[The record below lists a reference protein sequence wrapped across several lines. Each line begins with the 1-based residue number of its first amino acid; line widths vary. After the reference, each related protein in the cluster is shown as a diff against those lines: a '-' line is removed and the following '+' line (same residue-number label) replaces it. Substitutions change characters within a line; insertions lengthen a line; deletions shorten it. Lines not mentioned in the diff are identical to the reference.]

1 MSEKNIEF
9 EKIIERVKSL
19 YALSKSTHSQHEA
32 EAAMKAAQQ
41 IITKYKIDKELLK
54 EKTKEP
60 YLEII
65 IYAGH
70 KARIYW
76 KEQIIH
82 AVCHTNGCEVLIYGV
97 SNPRVNGI
105 SYKAFGKQSNLE
117 LCKVLI
123 ELIINQI
130 DYLAKEDK
138 SIKGKDGK
146 DAFKTG
152 CAQRVKERLAQGQ
165 DDEIRLYL
173 EKEKVTDDQKSK
185 LMKLNDIERVD
196 ARKFMN
202 ELVGEVHKLASREKT
217 VETGAFEKGKQ
228 AGDKISLS
236 ARKGLK
242 E

>member
-1 MSEKNIEF
+1 MPQKNIEL
-9 EKIIERVKSL
+9 EKIVERIKSL

-41 IITKYKIDKELLK
+41 IITKYKIDQELLR

-60 YLEII
+60 YLEVI
-65 IYAGH
+65 IYTGH

-97 SNPRVNGI
+97 SNPRFYGI

-123 ELIINQI
+123 ELIIDQI

-152 CAQRVKERLAQGQ
+152 CAQRVKERLNQGQ

-173 EKEKVTDDQKSK
+173 EKEKITDDEKNK
-185 LMKLNDIERVD
+185 LVRLNDTERVE
-196 ARKFMN
+196 AKKFMN
-202 ELVGEVHKLASREKT
+202 ELVGEVHRLASKEKT
-217 VETGAFEKGKQ
+217 VDADAFEKGKQ
-228 AGDKISLS
+228 AGNKISLS
-236 ARKGLK
+236 IRKGLK